1 VYRAVQ
7 DSALGRPYTIYVAP
21 ETCISVTYVKD
32 AARGLLDLRNA
43 PQDRLTRQVYNLS
56 GFAVTA
62 GELADAVRRTVPDAK
77 LDFKAD
83 PKMIE
88 LVENLPERLEDTLAR
103 QDWNWTIRYD
113 LDASVRD
120 MVQDIRA
127 HRHIYEQ

>member
-1 VYRAVQ
+1 
-7 DSALGRPYTIYVAP
+7 
-21 ETCISVTYVKD
+21 
-32 AARGLLDLRNA
+32 
-43 PQDRLTRQVYNLS
+43 VYNLS

-62 GELADAVRRTVPDAK
+62 GELADAIRRAAPDAK